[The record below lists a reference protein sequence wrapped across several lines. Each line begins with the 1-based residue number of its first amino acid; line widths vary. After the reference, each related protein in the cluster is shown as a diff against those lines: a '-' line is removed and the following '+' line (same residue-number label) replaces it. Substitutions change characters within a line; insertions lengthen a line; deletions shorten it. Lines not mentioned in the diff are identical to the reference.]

1 MFKYVRQE
9 GIQDC
14 GICSLFNIVKYYG
27 GNIDIEKL
35 RNMTN
40 TNENGT
46 SIYNLVTASNKIG
59 FDSKAY
65 KCKFND
71 LESQTL
77 PLIGYMKIQGY
88 SHFVIIT
95 DINDDKVS
103 IFDPIRGKITYRV
116 DEFLKEWEKIIIIYD
131 RKGEIVKETNS
142 YVNYLVFTFKKYK
155 NTIIILMV
163 LSLICS
169 ILTIVIS
176 FFIKDI
182 FDNDFT
188 NTSLFIFLFL
198 VLIKGVIDYYRNKI
212 SIDMNSKLEYEI
224 SNNVYKKILSL
235 PLSYHHNRPVGD
247 IIYRIT
253 DLYNIK
259 DFINTLSISSIIDL
273 LSLFISIFIIL
284 FISPILFFVL
294 LIIFLLFIF
303 TYLYFRRN
311 NIIYLNELKEVS
323 SINNTDIS
331 EMLYGIDTIKNLN
344 IEEKTLNKHNTI
356 FLNYLTSF
364 KKISNYL
371 NTEGIV
377 FHFIETSGIIICLFI
392 GLGLL
397 KKQYISVG
405 ELTLFYSLFIS
416 LFSSFKNLL
425 SLDRS
430 IVESKISFSRINNL
444 LNTKSNYSLGK
455 ISIKKID
462 EIKFDKKLNLDV
474 KRGEYVLING
484 MSGVGKSTIFK
495 SLFEKQNIETDIYI
509 NNIDIKEISTN
520 SVKNNICYVGQN
532 EYLFTGTLK
541 SNILMYKS
549 VNNKELNKVL
559 KTTLLD
565 KTIKSKNIT
574 LDYLLEENGHN
585 LSGGERK
592 KIMLARSLI
601 RKTDFIIFDETFDE
615 IDIESERKILSNI
628 KSNYNKTV
636 IVISHR
642 ESNLDLYDKRVVMT
656 REGGL

>member
-1 MFKYVRQE
+1 MFKYFRQE

-14 GICSLFNIVKYYG
+14 GICSLFNIVRYYG

-35 RNMTN
+35 RDITN

-46 SIYNLVTASNKIG
+46 SIYNLVNASNKIG
-59 FDSKAY
+59 FESKAY
-65 KCKFND
+65 RCRFND
-71 LESQTL
+71 LESCRL

-95 DINDDKVS
+95 DINNDKVS
-103 IFDPIRGKITYRV
+103 IFDPIRGRITYSV
-116 DEFLKEWEKIIIIYD
+116 DDFLKEWDNIIITYD
-131 RKGEIVKETNS
+131 RKGDIVKEPNA
-142 YVNYLVFTFKKYK
+142 YVNYLVSTFKKYK
-155 NTIIILMV
+155 NTIIVLMV

-169 ILTIVIS
+169 ILTIIIT
-176 FFIKDI
+176 FFIKNI
-182 FDNDFT
+182 FDNNLN

-198 VLIKGVIDYYRNKI
+198 VLIKGVIDFYRNRI

-259 DFINTLSISSIIDL
+259 DFINTLSISSIIDF
-273 LSLFISIFIIL
+273 LSLIISILIIMFISIK
-284 FISPILFFVL
+284 LFFIL
-294 LIIFLLFIF
+294 LIILLLFVF
-303 TYLYFRRN
+303 TYLYYRRN
-311 NIIYLNELKEVS
+311 NIVYLNELKEVS
-323 SINNTDIS
+323 SVNNSDIS

-356 FLNYLTSF
+356 FIKYLTSF

-371 NTEGIV
+371 NTESII
-377 FHFIETSGIIICLFI
+377 FHFIESSGILICLFI

-397 KKQYISVG
+397 KKEYISVG

-416 LFSSFKNLL
+416 LFNSFKNLL

-430 IVESKISFSRINNL
+430 IVETKISFSRINNL
-444 LNTKSNYSLGK
+444 LNTKSNNYLGK
-455 ISIKKID
+455 TSIKKID
-462 EIKFDKKLNLDV
+462 EIRFENKLNLIV

-484 MSGVGKSTIFK
+484 KSGIGKSTVFK
-495 SLFEKQNIETDIYI
+495 SLFEKQNIDTNIFI
-509 NNIDIKEISTN
+509 NNIDIKEIGTN
-520 SVKNNICYVGQN
+520 SVKKNICYVGQN

-541 SNILMYKS
+541 SNILMYKT
-549 VNNKELNKVL
+549 VNNKELTKVI

-592 KIMLARSLI
+592 KILLARALI

-615 IDIESERKILSNI
+615 LDIESERKILSNL

-642 ESNLDLYDKRVVMT
+642 ESNIDLYDKRVVMKG
-656 REGGL
+656 EL